1 MTTVI
6 VLPPPITI
14 IITFDSKSNHNND
27 KDNYYHKENNDL
39 DKKPCT
45 NYWEKCSLQIIGQNQ
60 EKQQNHYYLA
70 TIVQILSYCLN
81 K

>member
-6 VLPPPITI
+6 VLPPITI

-39 DKKPCT
+39 DKKT
-45 NYWEKCSLQIIGQNQ
+45 FRNYWEKYSLQIIGQNQ